1 MALWLI
7 VDLLVYGGSTFL
19 CLHARGESLTVS
31 LIMTILAALCTGIT
45 MRRAAAAGFPEQ
57 AGRRY
62 LSLFFCPL
70 HGLQYLYCLFMFYAM
85 LFEGKLIIPFLGIS
99 LPYAWST
106 FLGLLGHLVIG
117 SLITVVCMTVVNL
130 FLYLFWT

>member
-1 MALWLI
+1 
-7 VDLLVYGGSTFL
+7 
-19 CLHARGESLTVS
+19 
-31 LIMTILAALCTGIT
+31 